1 MELATLRELPVQN
14 GVKNDMYDVP
24 TYDELNALPKIS
36 RSQIVLTRFIGEAT
50 EIERQMNKRFNIRSR
65 RFQEAAPLVKCTRA
79 ACTASI

>member
-36 RSQIVLTRFIGEAT
+36 RSQIVLTRFIGE
-50 EIERQMNKRFNIRSR
+50 
-65 RFQEAAPLVKCTRA
+65 
-79 ACTASI
+79 SIAM